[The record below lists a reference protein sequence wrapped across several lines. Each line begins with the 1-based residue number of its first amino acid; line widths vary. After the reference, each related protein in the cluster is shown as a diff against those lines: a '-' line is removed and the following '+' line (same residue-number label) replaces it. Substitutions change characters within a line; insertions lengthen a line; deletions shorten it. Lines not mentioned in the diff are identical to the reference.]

1 MLNWTTLAFVRHNFA
16 LYSAIAF
23 FFLVTVSFLIWT
35 QSRIHQYLY
44 NDIDKQLLI
53 VAESIRLIL
62 PEDYH
67 ERATTPDA
75 ITQEEYQKIEG
86 KLSALADKSGAK
98 YIWTDIL
105 LNGTVYL
112 TSCNRT
118 PGPERPDADIYYFM
132 PYQDGVSTA
141 EMQAFESAVPVY
153 TTFSDI
159 WGHFRAVFVPIQN
172 SDGSAYLACAEFTVD
187 YVDAILAKSN
197 LFFIIGLAFFLV
209 GIFPLCLLYIHRS
222 HTNKQLLELKNSQ
235 LEQTK
240 EHLTTILRSIGDGV
254 IVTDSQGVI
263 RNMNPAA
270 EKLTGWD
277 ISDAAGKPEETILQ
291 FISTDDRL
299 RVPSHVTEVLS
310 SKKVFTSDRDISL
323 LTGDNRTIEIID
335 TAAPIMKEGSE
346 EISGVVLIIRDVT
359 ERNKIEAERRQNQ
372 KLQSLG
378 QLTGGIA
385 HDVNNM
391 LAGISG
397 AAELLEKSVADN
409 PKAMKY
415 LLLIQNASK
424 RTADLIGKLLAFSRK
439 GKVVTSRI
447 DVHAII
453 LDTVTL
459 LERSIDKRI
468 TITTDLDAETHV
480 VTADPSQLQNGLLNL
495 FINARD
501 AMPEGGK
508 LHIAT
513 TNTVFDEQHCQADS
527 GFTPNDYIRISI
539 QDTGLGIPPEVQPHI
554 FEPFYTTK
562 KVGKG
567 TGLGLASVY
576 GMIQEH
582 KGIIRFYSEPGTG
595 TVFNIYL
602 PVSAEHNQEVTLKT
616 VTKQGHGTVLLVDD
630 EDIIRQTGALL
641 LEHMGYSVIL
651 ARNGSEGVAMYK
663 DRQEEIDF
671 IILDMVMPV
680 MNGKEAFEHIQRINP
695 AAKIV
700 ITSGF
705 AKNVDINAML
715 ETGAVGYLMKPFS
728 RLQLQKILNG
738 STDSSA
744 EKNASS
750 SEE

>member
-16 LYSAIAF
+16 LFSAIAF